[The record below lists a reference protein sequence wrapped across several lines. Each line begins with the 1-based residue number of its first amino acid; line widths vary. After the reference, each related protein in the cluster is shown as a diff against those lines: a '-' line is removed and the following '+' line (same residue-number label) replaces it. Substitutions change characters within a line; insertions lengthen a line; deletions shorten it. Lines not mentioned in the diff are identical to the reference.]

1 MPVLI
6 SHRGR
11 CGRTSPGT
19 KLRNAPKGRVERTE
33 ETDLRQAQVVRA
45 EQDREEA
52 QGDGVVEIID
62 QAIHATGWFVGGKAR
77 PHFIRLCL
85 RSRRRHENT

>member
-1 MPVLI
+1 LRSLV
-6 SHRGR
+6 
-11 CGRTSPGT
+11 PG
-19 KLRNAPKGRVERTE
+19 LVRPQRPKGRVERTE

-77 PHFIRLCL
+77 P
-85 RSRRRHENT
+85 

>member
-6 SHRGR
+6 SHSGR

-45 EQDREEA
+45 EQDRE
-52 QGDGVVEIID
+52 G
-62 QAIHATGWFVGGKAR
+62 
-77 PHFIRLCL
+77 P
-85 RSRRRHENT
+85 RRRRR

>member
-1 MPVLI
+1 MPQLVLLA
-6 SHRGR
+6 
-11 CGRTSPGT
+11 TSARAPACTSNAGADQPLPADAVGQGPGT

-62 QAIHATGWFVGGKAR
+62 QAIHATG
-77 PHFIRLCL
+77 
-85 RSRRRHENT
+85 